1 MASFLIL
8 NYIYTWSDFLYRSR
22 SQFNQYNL
30 RLIEY
35 KEKCMIIKYAYYWRC
50 IRMYKKAH
58 LISDFRKKVS
68 PQLGLEPT
76 NMRQNLK
83 KSVSN
88 MIECDVNVL
97 SFGSDF
103 SHCLK
108 NPEIWLVLI
117 IGRLLIRTYCVYIM
131 NYGFKRE
138 QKLCAD

>member
-1 MASFLIL
+1 
-8 NYIYTWSDFLYRSR
+8 
-22 SQFNQYNL
+22 
-30 RLIEY
+30 
-35 KEKCMIIKYAYYWRC
+35 
-50 IRMYKKAH
+50 MYKKAH

-103 SHCLK
+103 SVFNLPGK
-108 NPEIWLVLI
+108 TKLI
-117 IGRLLIRTYCVYIM
+117 EFRNINHQIS
-131 NYGFKRE
+131 F
-138 QKLCAD
+138 